1 MIDVVVLL
9 NTLGAG
15 EFLFERSNGTISVV
29 VRGIKQNTCWRMFA
43 KVTTPHYSFG
53 CNNIQR
59 PSSTTEK
66 TIVMEVLLK
75 ALSTAV
81 NVGGDTVY
89 LKEIIQ
95 QWSR

>member
-29 VRGIKQNTCWRMFA
+29 VRGVKQGTCWRMFA

-59 PSSTTEK
+59 SSSTTEK
-66 TIVMEVLLK
+66 ALVMEVLLK
-75 ALSTAV
+75 ALSTAI
-81 NVGGDTVY
+81 NVGGDTIY